1 MAHIEQLRRV
11 GDEGR
16 LLAVLD
22 ELEVPEPQ
30 HELRS
35 VHLLARILDDDVRRS
50 DGQRS
55 TLWLQI
61 KEGREGVALQP
72 RVRELAHL
80 RDVEE
85 GRQQVDERREL
96 AHDLAG
102 RHPGAGDDQRN
113 PS

>member
-22 ELEVPEPQ
+22 ELEVAEPE
-30 HELRS
+30 HELRC
-35 VHLLARILDDDVRRS
+35 VDLLARVLNDDVGRPGS
-50 DGQRS
+50 QRS
-55 TLWLQI
+55 ALGPQV
-61 KEGREGVALQP
+61 EERREGVALQP
-72 RVRELAHL
+72 RVRQLAHL
-80 RDVEE
+80 RDIEE
-85 GRQQVDERREL
+85 GRQQVDERCEL